1 MFLTPQGKRG
11 KAGGKSG
18 KSGSGYL
25 LVETDLSQ
33 VEEEEVSELDCYP
46 H

>member
-1 MFLTPQGKRG
+1 VFLTPQGKRG

-33 VEEEEVSELDCYP
+33 VEEKEVSVLDCYP